1 MAIEQG
7 MALADG
13 PEQPAR
19 LARASA
25 LPLHALSTTLA
36 PIAAALVVSGVI
48 LLAVGINPF
57 EYYALVLDR
66 GLLSPR
72 GLQETITRTAP
83 LLLLGASLIVSFRAG
98 LWNLGVDGQFLLGAV
113 MSAATA
119 PPLVAIMPVRL
130 AIVLSMGVGIAAAA
144 AWSVLPAVLR
154 AYQGVNE
161 IITTLMMNFL
171 GVSLANVLIK
181 LVFIDPTTTIPITRT
196 LPVPDRLTRLFGTTV
211 SVGVI
216 LALVVVIAVHLI
228 MTRTAWGLRLRLLGA
243 NPRAARHAGLR
254 VRRLTVATIV
264 ISAGLAGL
272 AGAVVVLG
280 TLGNVR
286 AEWNPAYGLTI
297 IPLVFL
303 ARLNGWAVIGFVFL
317 FAMLSIGAE
326 SASIR
331 LGVPHYYNFML
342 VGLLLIFLALV
353 EYLDQRRRERSA

>member
-1 MAIEQG
+1 MSIEQG
-7 MALADG
+7 IALAD
-13 PEQPAR
+13 E
-19 LARASA
+19 SA
-25 LPLHALSTTLA
+25 LPPLPARPTVLRLHALAATLA
-36 PIAAALVVSGVI
+36 PIVAALVVSGLI
-48 LLAVGINPF
+48 LLAVGVDPF
-57 EYYALVLDR
+57 EYYALVVQR
-66 GLLSPR
+66 GLLSSR

-83 LLLLGASLIVSFRAG
+83 LMLLGASLIVSFRAG

-119 PPLVAIMPVRL
+119 PALIAVMPVWPGV
-130 AIVLSMGVGIAAAA
+130 VLSMVVGIAAAVI
-144 AWSVLPAVLR
+144 WSLLPALLR

-171 GVSLANVLIK
+171 GVSLANVLVK
-181 LVFIDPTTTIPITRT
+181 LVFTDPTTTIPITRT
-196 LPVPDRLTRLFGTTV
+196 LPVADRLPRLLGTTV
-211 SVGVI
+211 NIGVV
-216 LALVVVIAVHLI
+216 LALGVLVAVHLA
-228 MTRTAWGLRLRLLGA
+228 MTRTAWGLRLRVLGA

-254 VRRLTVATIV
+254 VRRLTVTAIV

-303 ARLNGWAVIGFVFL
+303 ARMNGWAIIGFVFL

-331 LGVPHYYNFML
+331 LGVPHYYNFLL

-353 EYLDQRRRERSA
+353 EYLDQRRRERAV